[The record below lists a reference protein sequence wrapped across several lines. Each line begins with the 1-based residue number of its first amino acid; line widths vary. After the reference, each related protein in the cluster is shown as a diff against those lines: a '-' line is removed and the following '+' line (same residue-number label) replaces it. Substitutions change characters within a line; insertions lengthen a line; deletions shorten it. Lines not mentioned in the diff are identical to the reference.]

1 MKVARLEINNF
12 RHLEN
17 LTFDF
22 TYQSGPRKGEP
33 LDKICFI
40 GQSAT
45 GKTSLLELIKDYFN
59 LRTNLEVDSKVTFGF
74 NKNKKITFF
83 KDGYDAYGSSDN
95 EIIPFLKDSKLFY
108 FSSDQLSEENFYYLS
123 NTESFSKK
131 PNVTRINVDGT
142 ETKYRSS
149 DFDKIL
155 RQKMYEFNS
164 TTFDVLWEYI
174 LDEISNY
181 HNKLKQKG
189 SDLIN
194 KGLHQDFS
202 RLGREMEKWKK
213 DNPNPLIDVAIKCL
227 NPILKK
233 LNLEVDLAD
242 TSSFIPL
249 KPINDDKAIPANA
262 LSTGTKQLML
272 NSLPIYKLNTENS
285 IIIIDEPERSLYP
298 DIQMELI
305 PFYQS
310 LAPNAQFI
318 VATHSPFIAASFE
331 PEERFILYFDEKGK
345 VQVRNGVSPIGDD
358 PNDIL
363 KNDFGL
369 DNLMNESGI
378 EAYKKY
384 LNLKQKMA
392 SEKDEK
398 KKKELLKEVVSLGDK
413 YMF

>member
-22 TYQSGPRKGEP
+22 TYQYGARKGEP